1 VALHCKFT
9 KALTFENSE
18 FRIPPKYRMGV
29 AWRAQFDPA
38 LGEAVVRQR
47 AYNVSFLFS
56 LSLSLSLARARARAL
71 FLAAA
76 DLGASLTRPERAR
89 ERERER
95 ERARARARA
104 RKGAWP
110 EERRIT
116 LALICCKWRK
126 ASQLLVVSRS

>member
-1 VALHCKFT
+1 MSSSPAKHTLRHIETHWDILKRIALIVALQCKFT

-56 LSLSLSLARARARAL
+56 LFLSLSLAL
-71 FLAAA
+71 
-76 DLGASLTRPERAR
+76 SLLQNWGHR
-89 ERERER
+89 
-95 ERARARARA
+95 
-104 RKGAWP
+104 
-110 EERRIT
+110 
-116 LALICCKWRK
+116 
-126 ASQLLVVSRS
+126 